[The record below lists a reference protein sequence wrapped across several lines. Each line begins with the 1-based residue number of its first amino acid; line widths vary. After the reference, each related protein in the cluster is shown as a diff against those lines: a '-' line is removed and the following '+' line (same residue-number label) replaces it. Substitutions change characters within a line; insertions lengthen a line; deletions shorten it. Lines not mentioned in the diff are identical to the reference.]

1 MQLKLFKHC
10 ILCRSQRPS
19 QIVLLHLSTHFGTHE
34 PHHMMLKNR
43 FRNVSEHVWRRH
55 RLPSESFRE
64 IFCGAMAFDYIKKNI
79 RLMIILLNFS
89 FAWVEEMVNQVLC
102 TSTSDELW
110 MFSLLFG
117 EYCFLCVGHIDSLFF
132 HHMINCSY
140 IERIASIWVSYHEII
155 YFVYMKKTMEF
166 FWSLHIYILDSTFD
180 KWFPEKLAI
189 NWAHY
194 LFAFSDEFDKYFYSR
209 WKL

>member
-89 FAWVEEMVNQVLC
+89 FAWVEEMVNQALC

-132 HHMINCSY
+132 HDMINCSY
-140 IERIASIWVSYHEII
+140 IERIASIWVS
-155 YFVYMKKTMEF
+155 
-166 FWSLHIYILDSTFD
+166 
-180 KWFPEKLAI
+180 
-189 NWAHY
+189 
-194 LFAFSDEFDKYFYSR
+194 
-209 WKL
+209 